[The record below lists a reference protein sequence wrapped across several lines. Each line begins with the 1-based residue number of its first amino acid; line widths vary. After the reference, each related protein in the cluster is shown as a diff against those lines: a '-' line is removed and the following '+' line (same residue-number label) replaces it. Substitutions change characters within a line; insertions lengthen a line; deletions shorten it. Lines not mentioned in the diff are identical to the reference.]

1 MQNNGM
7 MPTGAMQYIDA
18 AFAREFADEWIAA
31 WNGRDLDRVLAHYTE
46 DFEFTSPVIVKVAN
60 EPSGVLRGKPAVRV
74 YWEKALASI
83 SYLHFNM
90 LDLLIGIN
98 TVTIYYRGHRGNVA
112 ETFHFNADRKVQRA
126 GACYTNY

>member
-1 MQNNGM
+1 
-7 MPTGAMQYIDA
+7 MQYIDA
-18 AFAREFADEWIAA
+18 DFAREFADDWIAA
-31 WNGRDLDRVLAHYTE
+31 WNARDLDRILAHYTD

-60 EPSGVLRGKPAVRV
+60 EPAGTLRGKPAVRA

-112 ETFHFNADRKVQRA
+112 ETFHFNATRKVHRA
-126 GACYTNY
+126 DACYANY